1 LCGGQVAC
9 FPWGDYAD
17 GGTHGWFVV
26 SRGYS
31 TTLLAIVLSAG
42 YALVVR
48 ELRQINANLEQLIE
62 LGAVARRHDDRC
74 ADHHTKIL
82 DGIHKIPIADFQYQG
97 NRRHGQ
103 CGAVSISPRQC
114 YRHGLRSARRSR
126 FLRSPIDSRTLITDA
141 NTPRIASAAVVIIAA
156 NDHWRQVRL
165 AHIFRR

>member
-1 LCGGQVAC
+1 MGASFMTLGPRQSDNGWGFSLCGSQVAC

-48 ELRQINANLEQLIE
+48 ELRQINANLEQAIE

-82 DGIHKIPIADFQYQG
+82 DGIHRALIGPG
-97 NRRHGQ
+97 E
-103 CGAVSISPRQC
+103 RQ
-114 YRHGLRSARRSR
+114 
-126 FLRSPIDSRTLITDA
+126 IDSG
-141 NTPRIASAAVVIIAA
+141 
-156 NDHWRQVRL
+156 
-165 AHIFRR
+165 